1 VVEDQRDFGQ
11 VLSAISIISNIIIAI
26 ASTLDA
32 TGQDSERNIQEYGQR
47 KIGDRSNPADIRGE
61 SKNDSRTSYE
71 KTVSIHFIAMN
82 ANAIE
87 KSAVSKSNHPP
98 NSVQSRTKKKK
109 NSRLPMHVRDETE
122 NNRKAKQP
130 NQSPDLHTLQVQKKI
145 NQPTGS
151 NILRLNPTKHLLQK
165 ALQQTLNPISHPHR
179 RDAVQVINVLE
190 QLARFDH
197 VLLDQIVLGSALSE
211 FAVRLSGGCRGESRE
226 GSVVLFLEE
235 GELVAAAVHRRFQGG
250 EDDGG
255 EGCDL
260 LVLLLLVGGL
270 LGCVLA

>member
-98 NSVQSRTKKKK
+98 NSVQSRTKKK
-109 NSRLPMHVRDETE
+109 RTAAFPCMYETRRKTTGKQ
-122 NNRKAKQP
+122 NNPINPQAFTHSK
-130 NQSPDLHTLQVQKKI
+130 SKKK
-145 NQPTGS
+145 NQPTDRIKHPPPQPDKAPPPKSPPANPQPHLPSPQARRCPS
-151 NILRLNPTKHLLQK
+151 NQCP
-165 ALQQTLNPISHPHR
+165 
-179 RDAVQVINVLE
+179 
-190 QLARFDH
+190 
-197 VLLDQIVLGSALSE
+197 
-211 FAVRLSGGCRGESRE
+211 
-226 GSVVLFLEE
+226 
-235 GELVAAAVHRRFQGG
+235 
-250 EDDGG
+250 
-255 EGCDL
+255 
-260 LVLLLLVGGL
+260 
-270 LGCVLA
+270 

>member
-1 VVEDQRDFGQ
+1 MVEDQRDFGQ

-98 NSVQSRTKKKK
+98 NSVQSRTKKK
-109 NSRLPMHVRDETE
+109 RTAAFPCMYETRRKTTGKQ
-122 NNRKAKQP
+122 NNPINPQAFTHSKSKKKSTNRQDQTSSASTR
-130 NQSPDLHTLQVQKKI
+130 QSTSSKKPSSNPSTPSPI
-145 NQPTGS
+145 PTG
-151 NILRLNPTKHLLQK
+151 
-165 ALQQTLNPISHPHR
+165 ATLSK
-179 RDAVQVINVLE
+179 
-190 QLARFDH
+190 
-197 VLLDQIVLGSALSE
+197 
-211 FAVRLSGGCRGESRE
+211 
-226 GSVVLFLEE
+226 
-235 GELVAAAVHRRFQGG
+235 
-250 EDDGG
+250 
-255 EGCDL
+255 
-260 LVLLLLVGGL
+260 
-270 LGCVLA
+270 

>member
-109 NSRLPMHVRDETE
+109 EQPPSHACTRRDG
-122 NNRKAKQP
+122 KQP
-130 NQSPDLHTLQVQKKI
+130 ESKTTQSIPRPSHTPSPKK
-145 NQPTGS
+145 NQPTDRIKHPPPQPDKAPPPKSPPANPQPHLPSPQARRCPS
-151 NILRLNPTKHLLQK
+151 NQCP
-165 ALQQTLNPISHPHR
+165 
-179 RDAVQVINVLE
+179 
-190 QLARFDH
+190 
-197 VLLDQIVLGSALSE
+197 
-211 FAVRLSGGCRGESRE
+211 
-226 GSVVLFLEE
+226 
-235 GELVAAAVHRRFQGG
+235 
-250 EDDGG
+250 
-255 EGCDL
+255 
-260 LVLLLLVGGL
+260 
-270 LGCVLA
+270 